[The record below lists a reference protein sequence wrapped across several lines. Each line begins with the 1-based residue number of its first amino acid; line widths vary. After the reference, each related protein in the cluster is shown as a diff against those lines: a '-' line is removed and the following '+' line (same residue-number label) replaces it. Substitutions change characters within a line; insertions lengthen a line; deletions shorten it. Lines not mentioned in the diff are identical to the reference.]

1 MARVMAR
8 VMASTERRA
17 ARPYLRAALL
27 AAAAAASILTGCGG
41 ADAPKFNAID
51 ITGAKYASG
60 FTLPDFDGK
69 PRTLA
74 DFRGKVTA
82 VFFGFTQCPDVCPT
96 TLLKMKEVQA
106 KLGADAGKLQ
116 VVFITVDPERDT
128 PAVLKQYV
136 TQFDPQYVGLA
147 GSLEETAAV
156 AKEFKVFY
164 QKSPGKT
171 PTSYS
176 IDHTALTYVFDA
188 QGRIRLAVKHDANAE
203 ALAADIRRLIGGA

>member
-1 MARVMAR
+1 M

-17 ARPYLRAALL
+17 LFGTLFAAAALL
-27 AAAAAASILTGCGG
+27 AGCGG
-41 ADAPKFNAID
+41 GAPKFNAID

-60 FTLPDFDGK
+60 FALRDFDGRT
-69 PRTLA
+69 RTLA
-74 DFRGKVTA
+74 DFSGKVTA

-106 KLGADAGKLQ
+106 KLGADASKLQ

-128 PAVLKQYV
+128 PAVLKQYI

-147 GSLEETAAV
+147 GSLEETQAV
-156 AKEFKVFY
+156 AKEYKVFF
-164 QKSPGKT
+164 QKTPGKT

-176 IDHTALTYVFDA
+176 VDHTALTYIHDA
-188 QGRIRLAVKHDANAE
+188 QGRIRLVARHDLAAD